1 VRWAAAGVALASAFC
16 YSTASVTQHREA
28 GQVTT
33 HGVGSPS
40 LLLKLAVRPW
50 WLVGALADVA
60 GVALQGLAL
69 RWGSVVLVQPL
80 LVTGVAM
87 AVVLAAAVAHEWPHR
102 RELALAIGCSAAL
115 GVLVV
120 MLDTHG
126 GRQQVGFL
134 RFCPYGTVLAVLTA
148 LAVFV
153 GRRLPAA
160 SAGWYGAAAGLMVG
174 GSSVLLKV
182 CAGQLSNGIGAL
194 LSHWHVYAFA
204 VFGGAALVLS
214 QNAFQAGRMA
224 PGIASLSVV
233 EPIVAIAGA
242 VPLLHEH
249 LTVSPARVVVD
260 LLAGLVAA
268 WCVVGLANAT
278 EQRAHVVA
286 ARGAGDL
293 SD

>member
-1 VRWAAAGVALASAFC
+1 MRWAAAGVALASAFC

-28 GQVTT
+28 GAVTT

-40 LLLKLAVRPW
+40 LMLKLAVRPW
-50 WLVGALADVA
+50 WLLGALADVA

-87 AVVLAAAVAHEWPHR
+87 AVGLAAAVAHEWPHR

-126 GRQQVGFL
+126 GRQQVSFMRFL
-134 RFCPYGTVLAVLTA
+134 PYGAAIAGLTVLAA
-148 LAVFV
+148 LV
-153 GRRLPAA
+153 GRRLPGV

-182 CAGQLSNGIGAL
+182 CAGQLSHGVSAL
-194 LSHWHVYAFA
+194 VSHWHLYAFA
-204 VFGGAALVLS
+204 AFGAAALVLS

-233 EPIVAIAGA
+233 EPIVAIAIA

-249 LTVSPARVVVD
+249 LTVSPGRVVLD
-260 LLAGLVAA
+260 LAAGLAA
-268 WCVVGLANAT
+268 AYCVVGLANAT
-278 EQRAHVVA
+278 EQRAHVVTTA
-286 ARGAGDL
+286 GAGD
-293 SD
+293 SGD